1 MSKYDLL
8 RIMMA
13 TDKWEV
19 YITVTEPSLSPLH
32 VVWGP
37 TCNDAL
43 LMLRRPSAAIA
54 DGIRRSTGH
63 MAVPI
68 NGKIPVITDS
78 KSGMDVV
85 RNPGVTK
92 HTTHFMRWL
101 HWARELFLGGVIDVI
116 LAPTHLMM
124 ADDKSKVVDRSKF
137 FNCRAFQLND
147 EKARAMRYTKKD
159 ERDI

>member
-1 MSKYDLL
+1 MSGSHGDPVWADSRHPGVVLQHSC
-8 RIMMA
+8 RI
-13 TDKWEV
+13 
-19 YITVTEPSLSPLH
+19 H
-32 VVWGP
+32 
-37 TCNDAL
+37 
-43 LMLRRPSAAIA
+43 
-54 DGIRRSTGH
+54 
-63 MAVPI
+63 
-68 NGKIPVITDS
+68 TDS